1 MVSLLFLL
9 LLAAGCCCCRTV
21 QLSPELVD
29 ACDLGGVSISPR
41 FARCTQRY
49 TYTSSEA
56 GCLCACRRCTDP
68 IGSCLCRSASRFT
81 LPISVSILSVLF
93 IMMPHR
99 ETPSAPHAVRRIK
112 KGREQ
117 SVVNT
122 TTTVLSKSSD
132 SQLV

>member
-9 LLAAGCCCCRTV
+9 LLAAGCCCCRAV

-41 FARCTQRY
+41 FARCMQRY
-49 TYTSSEA
+49 TYTSR
-56 GCLCACRRCTDP
+56 LDACRRCTDP

-112 KGREQ
+112 KGCEQ